1 MNWLREHRLFTVIS
15 GIVLLLC
22 LVIIISFLTAGGSS
36 FLGRGAHTLVHKFEK
51 PLMTMTSG
59 VRNTVAGVISYNE
72 IKEENELLKARVEE
86 LETENNDLS
95 IKREELKQLKKLS
108 KSFDFE
114 PYQGRSKAVAA
125 RITELDS
132 SNPYVVFT
140 VDAGSDKG
148 IRKDYIV
155 VDGNGLVGRVM
166 EVGSDWSKVV
176 SILSQNN
183 NISFRVTRKPSIS
196 GVVQANNKG
205 ELEGFVMNEKAKIV
219 KGDTLVTSGVG
230 IYPEGIKIGK
240 VKEVD
245 YDENRQLKVITLT
258 PTVTFDSLQK
268 VAIFK

>member
-1 MNWLREHRLFTVIS
+1 MVRAIRKIPMPQMRQPFGRLADAGQDVLKHGQLRGKGGKHHEQEEQRTPDSAADHVVEDGGHGVEEKSGTGADRCVI
-15 GIVLLLC
+15 GE
-22 LVIIISFLTAGGSS
+22 AGGEDD
-36 FLGRGAHTLVHKFEK
+36 K
-51 PLMTMTSG
+51 
-59 VRNTVAGVISYNE
+59 AGHN
-72 IKEENELLKARVEE
+72 
-86 LETENNDLS
+86 
-95 IKREELKQLKKLS
+95 
-108 KSFDFE
+108 
-114 PYQGRSKAVAA
+114 G
-125 RITELDS
+125 
-132 SNPYVVFT
+132 
-140 VDAGSDKG
+140 DKG
-148 IRKDYIV
+148 IQKDYIV

-183 NISFRVTRKPSIS
+183 NISFRVTRKQSIS

-245 YDENRQLKVITLT
+245 YDENKQLKVITIS